1 MLPVRA
7 TPPTRPRGALVPSP
21 VLVALAVAP
30 LALAIATLVDPTLLW
45 VMFAVD
51 GGLVLVA
58 AADALM
64 ARPPLVTV
72 RRETARVFSIGRRN
86 IVTLRVAS
94 TASRGLR
101 VRITDDV
108 FDSATAEDIPTHV
121 DLPARG
127 RAQHRYAVIPSERGE
142 HALGDHWVRYRSP
155 LQLWIRQL
163 RIPAHTVVQ
172 VYPDVQ
178 LVRTYER
185 LAGQDRGGT
194 MVQSRPRRGGESEFE
209 QLRDYIP
216 GDAYRS
222 IDWKATARRGKLVS
236 REYQLE
242 RDQHLLLAI
251 DTGRLLTA
259 ETDGIS
265 LFDHAL
271 NATLML
277 AHIASRGGDRV
288 GLLTFDSEIRTY
300 VPPAAGA
307 RVMQQIIRSSYAV
320 HPRLHATDF
329 EQGLSWLSAKVRKR
343 TLVVLFTQVND
354 QTGADE
360 LIRMSRQLLP
370 RHLPV
375 VVIFRDVDIDA
386 LAEVRASSALDD
398 YTAGAAAEL
407 LSWRDAVLA
416 RLRAAGIIVVDVR
429 PGELTPR
436 LVNTYLDVKARH
448 LL

>member
-1 MLPVRA
+1 MSSRPATAPVR
-7 TPPTRPRGALVPSP
+7 RGALVPSP
-21 VLVALAVAP
+21 VLVALMVVP
-30 LALAIATLVDPTLLW
+30 FGLAIATLVDPTLLW
-45 VMFAVD
+45 VMFAAD
-51 GGLVLVA
+51 GGIVLVA
-58 AADALM
+58 AVDAAL
-64 ARPPLVTV
+64 ARTPLVKV
-72 RRETARVFSIGRRN
+72 RREAPRVFSIGRRN
-86 IVTLRVAS
+86 IVTLRIASVA
-94 TASRGLR
+94 ARGLR
-101 VRITDDV
+101 VRVNDDV
-108 FDSATAEDIPTHV
+108 FESAIAEDLPGRV

-127 RAQHRYAVIPSERGE
+127 RTRLRYAVIPSERGE
-142 HALGDHWVRYRSP
+142 HELGDHWVRYRSP

-163 RIPAHTVVQ
+163 RIPARTPVH

-178 LVRTYER
+178 LVRTFER

-194 MVQSRPRRGGESEFE
+194 MMKSRPRRGGESEFE

-242 RDQHLLLAI
+242 RDQHLLLAL

-259 ETDGIS
+259 ETNGIS

-271 NATLML
+271 NASLML

-307 RVMQQIIRSSYAV
+307 RVMQQIIRSSYAIQ
-320 HPRLHATDF
+320 PRLHATDF
-329 EQGLSWLSAKVRKR
+329 EQGLSWLSSKVRKR

-354 QTGADE
+354 HTAAEE

-375 VVIFRDVDIDA
+375 VVIFRDVDVFA
-386 LAEVRASSALDD
+386 LAEVRATAPLDD

-407 LSWRDAVLA
+407 LGWREAVLA
-416 RLRAAGIIVVDVR
+416 RLRAAGILVVDVR